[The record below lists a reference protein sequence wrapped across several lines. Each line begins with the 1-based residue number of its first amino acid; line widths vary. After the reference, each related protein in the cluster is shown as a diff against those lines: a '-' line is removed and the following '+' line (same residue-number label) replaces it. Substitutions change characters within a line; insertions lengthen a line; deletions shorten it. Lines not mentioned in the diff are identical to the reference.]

1 MCDSIDSM
9 QPLRFTGGDSVLAC
23 QIQKERDYAA
33 AQLHAAT
40 VKQKECAVFLEEM
53 RVCAFHRRLITAQA
67 QMARV
72 TRFLDERATLP
83 ANEVCRYTARYAK
96 LKAVLRVIITILVI
110 EEVMLFSL
118 IL

>member
-9 QPLRFTGGDSVLAC
+9 QPLKFVSGESLLAC

-40 VKQKECAVFLEEM
+40 MKQKECAVFLEEM
-53 RVCAFHRRLITAQA
+53 RVCAFHRRLISAQV

-72 TRFLDERATLP
+72 TRFLDERDTLP
-83 ANEVCRYTARYAK
+83 ANEVCRHIARYAK
-96 LKAVLRVIITILVI
+96 LKAALRVIIIVLVI